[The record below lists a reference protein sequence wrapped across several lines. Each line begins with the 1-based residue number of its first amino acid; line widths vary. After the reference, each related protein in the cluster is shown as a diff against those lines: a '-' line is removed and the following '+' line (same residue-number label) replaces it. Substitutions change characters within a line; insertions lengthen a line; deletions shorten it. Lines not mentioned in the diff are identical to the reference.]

1 MKKNLGS
8 LDRIIRIVLVVVLTA
23 AFITRAASGFW
34 GILAISLG
42 SVLVLS
48 IVLNWC
54 PIYALFG
61 IKTCKK

>member
-1 MKKNLGS
+1 MKNNISS
-8 LDRIIRIVLVVVLTA
+8 LDRILRIVLVVLLTA
-23 AFITRAASGFW
+23 AFITRAAAGIY

-61 IKTCKK
+61 INSCKK